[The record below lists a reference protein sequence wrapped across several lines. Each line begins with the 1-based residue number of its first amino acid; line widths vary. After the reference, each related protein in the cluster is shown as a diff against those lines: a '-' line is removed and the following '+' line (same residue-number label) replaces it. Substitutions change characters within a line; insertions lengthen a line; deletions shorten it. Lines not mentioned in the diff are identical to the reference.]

1 MGPGLT
7 RAVYSW
13 AGLRSGFSVA
23 DLVSVRS
30 VNRCPHLPD
39 GGRLRYR
46 WKRSGTRTRERPRP
60 RTGVSKTPFGRW
72 GQRFTMDYLADRKL
86 SLTKWGFD
94 PWFGYYSIFFH

>member
-13 AGLRSGFSVA
+13 AGLRSDVSVA

-39 GGRLRYR
+39 GGRSRYR
-46 WKRSGTRTRERPRP
+46 WKRSGTRTREGPRP
-60 RTGVSKTPFGRW
+60 RTGVSKTPFGSW

-86 SLTKWGFD
+86 SFTKIGF
-94 PWFGYYSIFFH
+94 

>member
-7 RAVYSW
+7 RAVDSW

-39 GGRLRYR
+39 GGRSRYR

-72 GQRFTMDYLADRKL
+72 GQRFTRDYLAGRKL
-86 SLTKWGFD
+86 SFTKIGF
-94 PWFGYYSIFFH
+94 

>member
-7 RAVYSW
+7 WTVDSW

-23 DLVSVRS
+23 DLVFVRS

-39 GGRLRYR
+39 GGRSRYQ
-46 WKRSGTRTRERPRP
+46 WKRSGTKVRGRPDL

-72 GQRFTMDYLADRKL
+72 GQRFTMDYLTDRKL
-86 SLTKWGFD
+86 SFTK
-94 PWFGYYSIFFH
+94 